1 MREGEHRGHTEHGRE
16 EGGGLASDHSFV
28 CSRRGRWVLRGEGQ
42 RGREGEIGR
51 TDREEWTQWIE
62 RNGDK
67 AGGREGNNNIN
78 FQSLDW
84 VTAAPLSTVLM
95 TLRVVL
101 SPSRRWRLHR
111 RGSCQI
117 RLFLSVRLHV
127 TAAKI
132 RQQRSIYKSRK
143 IKKHFT
149 TETINLI

>member
-1 MREGEHRGHTEHGRE
+1 METKRE
-16 EGGGLASDHSFV
+16 
-28 CSRRGRWVLRGEGQ
+28 
-42 RGREGEIGR
+42 
-51 TDREEWTQWIE
+51 
-62 RNGDK
+62 
-67 AGGREGNNNIN
+67 GGRERNNNIN

-101 SPSRRWRLHR
+101 SRSRRWRLHR

-132 RQQRSIYKSRK
+132 RQQRSIYKSSK
-143 IKKHFT
+143 IKKHLSFT
-149 TETINLI
+149 SITLRSFTDTRLATQDYKSHLGPSKKSYWDYFDRYRDSRLSRISIFV